1 MRATTN
7 CTFRLSFSFD
17 SRFSLP
23 LALFLPFAG
32 SEQTG
37 KCSSGPPLLFLFHA
51 AYLHLSSFVII
62 LHARI
67 TKTTHSGSVQF
78 RLLVRTIAIFQPTAR
93 SFRYPGP
100 ELSFSSSY
108 SRLHALFHRVLSDRV
123 KLNLTLCRTNS
134 NTRQTISR

>member
-17 SRFSLP
+17 SRFFLSSSRSLS
-23 LALFLPFAG
+23 LLWLCSSHSSDR

-37 KCSSGPPLLFLFHA
+37 KCSSGPPLLFLFHT

-78 RLLVRTIAIFQPTAR
+78 RLLVRTIAISEPR
-93 SFRYPGP
+93 RRVIRV
-100 ELSFSSSY
+100 SFSPLA
-108 SRLHALFHRVLSDRV
+108 RFTLFSDTGLASMGPRFHG
-123 KLNLTLCRTNS
+123 N
-134 NTRQTISR
+134 